1 MTFPQH
7 MHISI
12 AIYMIFCVYTM
23 HACILLLYIGV
34 TTFAVLK
41 AKEKYDMIA
50 EVYGDCFKQLNEYLS

>member
-50 EVYGDCFKQLNEYLS
+50 EVYLLKFMVIVLNN